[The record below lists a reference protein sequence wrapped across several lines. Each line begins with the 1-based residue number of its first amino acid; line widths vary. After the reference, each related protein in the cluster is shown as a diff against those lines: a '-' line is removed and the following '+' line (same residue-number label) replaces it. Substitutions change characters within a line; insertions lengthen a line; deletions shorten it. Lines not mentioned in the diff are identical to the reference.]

1 MSALMIINPSESGR
15 SARGVCAAM
24 ETQKPALCFYGNGPE
39 ARAHL
44 GNVHSLQLLTKF
56 LS

>member
-15 SARGVCAAM
+15 SAPGVCAAM